1 MIRLIPQDSWVYM
14 YGMVPPFSKYQGERV
29 ERQLVRTGKYERDWQ
44 PDIKGLKGSASKGL
58 EAYRIYK
65 NAAADY
71 VLEGNITLGE
81 RLKPGSIGEGT
92 TKERRDTKPYS
103 GERIIRSG

>member
-1 MIRLIPQDSWVYM
+1 MGWFR
-14 YGMVPPFSKYQGERV
+14 PFQNIKVSEWKGNLFGPV
-29 ERQLVRTGKYERDWQ
+29 NTSGDWR

-65 NAAADY
+65 NAVADY